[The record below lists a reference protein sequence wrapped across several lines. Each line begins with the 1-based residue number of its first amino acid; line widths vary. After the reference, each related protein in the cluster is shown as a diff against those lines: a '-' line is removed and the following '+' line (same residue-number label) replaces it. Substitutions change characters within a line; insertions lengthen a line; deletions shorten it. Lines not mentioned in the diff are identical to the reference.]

1 MTYYTLG
8 HPQPD
13 PIEDELE
20 EIFMRHEYKWLIDG
34 KQQLPN
40 AKDLRLAIDQ
50 VKVLLYAEKDPL
62 VSAELGRL
70 IIKREHDN
78 FDVYV
83 YIGTDNKETQ

>member
-20 EIFMRHEYKWLIDG
+20 EVFMRHEHTWTIDG
-34 KQQLPN
+34 EQKLPN
-40 AKDLRLAIDQ
+40 AKDIRITIDQ
-50 VKVLLYAEKDPL
+50 MKALLYDEEEPR
-62 VSAELGRL
+62 VSGEVGGL
-70 IIKREHDN
+70 IIKRENDN